1 MKEREREGER
11 VVFSW
16 GCERERVSERVTTPL
31 KALKVRQTGSLQ
43 WLPKVCHDLCWL
55 LEGWKRESE
64 LE

>member
-1 MKEREREGER
+1 M
-11 VVFSW
+11 
-16 GCERERVSERVTTPL
+16 SERVTTPVE
-31 KALKVRQTGSLQ
+31 ALKVRQTGPLQ